1 MVNHTDDTIV
11 VLVPGLWMPAWVM
24 LLLQRKLERAGF
36 RCTRFGYAS
45 ARAGLEEN
53 AARLA
58 ASVRSLD
65 GSRVYLVGHSL
76 GGVLA
81 LHTTATYALRQ
92 VQRIVMIGSPWRDSF
107 VARRLCR
114 SIFGRWLL
122 GKTVPQWLAC
132 AKPPAPDGVEV
143 GAVAGT
149 MASGLGML
157 FAPGMPRPHDGVIR
171 VEETTVQGMAAFIEM
186 PVSHAGMLVSR
197 RVAERVGQFLLHG
210 RFEPAA
216 RTGRAAPAE
225 KKFALGSG
233 RESR

>member
-11 VLVPGLWMPAWVM
+11 VLIPGLWMPAWVM
-24 LLLQRKLERAGF
+24 CFLQRKLERVGF

-45 ARAGLEEN
+45 GRAGLEEN
-53 AARLA
+53 SARLA
-58 ASVRSLD
+58 AFVRGLSE
-65 GSRVYLVGHSL
+65 SRVHLVGHSL

-81 LHTTATYALRQ
+81 LHSTRTHALRQ
-92 VQRIVMIGSPWRDSF
+92 VRRIVMIGSPWRDSF
-107 VARRLCR
+107 VARRMCR
-114 SIFGRWLL
+114 NRFGRGLL

-132 AKPPAPDGVEV
+132 AKPPAPDGVLV

-149 MASGLGML
+149 LASGLGRL

-171 VEETTVQGMAAFIEM
+171 VEETAVQGMAAYIELR
-186 PVSHAGMLVSR
+186 VSHAGMLLSSC
-197 RVAERVGQFLLHG
+197 VAERVGQFLLHG

-216 RTGRAAPAE
+216 RSELTLPAKE
-225 KKFALGSG
+225 KYALGRG